1 MPKKFL
7 QLIIL
12 LIFITWVGCREEQDS
27 INSPTASVKLEKA
40 GSVQLSFNK
49 SGAVNSQVEDVD
61 TVTALLT
68 RSGFESVK
76 KDIAIGEGVA
86 TGTIFNVA
94 EGKWL
99 LTIDAKD
106 STGTAIYRGRTDV
119 EILSNQTTYVSI
131 ELAPAESSGD
141 LAINV
146 SWNEGDGINWT
157 KYEGNP
163 VLDLGASGSWDDYH
177 INNPT
182 VIFNGTSYEMWFTGS
197 DGVNSQIGYATSS
210 DGINWIKYSG
220 NPVLSLGGSG
230 TWDEIGVA
238 APSVLYNGTSYEMW
252 YVGGNGSTVQ
262 IGYATSSNGINWTKY
277 SGNPIM
283 GTGITWESNSIE
295 HPIVLYNGTNY
306 EMWYV
311 GYDGTNRRAGYAT
324 STDGIS
330 WTKYSS
336 NPVLDLGTSGSW
348 DDEQIIS
355 PIVIFDGTNYKMWY
369 SGLTYNPPA
378 YWRIG
383 YATSTDGVNW
393 VKNSG
398 NPVLNVGSSGSW
410 DASGLSSSTVLYN
423 GISYKLWFVG
433 SDGTNQRIGY
443 ATSP

>member
-7 QLIIL
+7 QLITL
-12 LIFITWVGCREEQDS
+12 LIFITWIGCREEQDS

-146 SWNEGDGINWT
+146 SWNEGDGISWT
-157 KYEGNP
+157 KYSENP
-163 VLDLGASGSWDDYH
+163 VLDLGQNGSWDDYH
-177 INNPT
+177 ITHPT
-182 VIFNGTSYEMWFTGS
+182 AI
-197 DGVNSQIGYATSS
+197 
-210 DGINWIKYSG
+210 
-220 NPVLSLGGSG
+220 
-230 TWDEIGVA
+230 
-238 APSVLYNGTSYEMW
+238 YNGTNYEMW
-252 YVGGNGSTVQ
+252 YTGYDGNNYR
-262 IGYATSSNGINWTKY
+262 IGYAYSSDGINWTKY
-277 SGNPIM
+277 SGNPVINL
-283 GTGITWESNSIE
+283 GTTGAWDETSVSTPSVI
-295 HPIVLYNGTNY
+295 YNGLTY
-306 EMWYV
+306 EMWYA
-311 GYDGTNRRAGYAT
+311 GSNNSSISQIGYAT
-324 STDGIS
+324 STDGINWTKHSGNPILTIGSSSTWESNNIGNPSVLFNGSKYELWYSGFDGTNYRIGYASSTNGTS
-330 WTKYSS
+330 WTKYSD
-336 NPVLDLGTSGSW
+336 NPVLNIGAPGSW
-348 DDEQIIS
+348 DDRYLIS
-355 PIVIFDGTNYKMWY
+355 PSVIFDGNNYQTWY
-369 SGLTYNPPA
+369 SGLSNTYF
-378 YWRIG
+378 RIG
-383 YATSTDGVNW
+383 YASSIDGINW
-393 VKNSG
+393 VKNSE
-398 NPVLNVGSSGSW
+398 NPIIDVGTTGTW